1 MMQEVSSIMVD
12 YSAKAIMY
20 QGSSLSFDALSHPYG
35 RHCTAVL
42 SEGSSSIRKY
52 LSIPLV
58 CGLMKRDGQVSAY
71 SPITTSRIG
80 NPHIL
85 NKSSSPNI
93 FYTKLPE
100 HHRSN
105 KSLPS
110 PFTVL
115 ITSPVP
121 DGTIV
126 TVAAG
131 NDETPSG
138 EVRHETAKVIRQV
151 ARFTDLRFV
160 GKSGRGKN
168 FHLTICVNTKPMMI
182 AMVSRAIKVTVDG
195 PREARTP
202 TSALTRRRSCSS
214 FSSPVTPFFHAYHP
228 LMWFTPDLRA
238 IPALLT
244 RPAPNDSSPEGACA
258 TVLQATAQEPPRKR
272 SRKQA
277 STSPSSSPPI
287 WRPCSFE

>member
-1 MMQEVSSIMVD
+1 MR
-12 YSAKAIMY
+12 
-20 QGSSLSFDALSHPYG
+20 L
-35 RHCTAVL
+35 
-42 SEGSSSIRKY
+42 
-52 LSIPLV
+52 IPIEKFHFQKVRPKTGMSVYNNVHTFLQSNKTP
-58 CGLMKRDGQVSAY
+58 LM
-71 SPITTSRIG
+71 
-80 NPHIL
+80 
-85 NKSSSPNI
+85 KSSSPNI

-138 EVRHETAKVIRQV
+138 EVRHDTAKVIGQV
-151 ARFTDLRFV
+151 ARFSDLRFV

-168 FHLTICVNTKPMMI
+168 FHLTICVHTKPMMV
-182 AMVSRAIKVTVDG
+182 AMVARAIKVTVDG

-202 TSALTRRRSCSS
+202 NAALTHRRRPCAT
-214 FSSPVTPFFHAYHP
+214 FASPVPPFFPTYPP
-228 LMWFTPDLRA
+228 LLWFTTPDFRT

-244 RPAPNDSSPEGACA
+244 RPAPNDTSPESGRNVCQP
-258 TVLQATAQEPPRKR
+258 VSQEPPRKR
-272 SRKQA
+272 ARKQ
-277 STSPSSSPPI
+277 SSSNSPTSSPPV
-287 WRPCSFE
+287 WRPCPFD

>member
-1 MMQEVSSIMVD
+1 MVFQHGTTCSVFILVSTLNFSPLPP
-12 YSAKAIMY
+12 
-20 QGSSLSFDALSHPYG
+20 SLRPATLVHVKITFCPKK
-35 RHCTAVL
+35 VL
-42 SEGSSSIRKY
+42 PKIGMSVYHNVHEFLHANKT
-52 LSIPLV
+52 PL
-58 CGLMKRDGQVSAY
+58 M
-71 SPITTSRIG
+71 
-80 NPHIL
+80 
-85 NKSSSPNI
+85 KSSSPNI

-138 EVRHETAKVIRQV
+138 EVRHDTAKVIRQV
-151 ARFTDLRFV
+151 ARFSDLRFV

-168 FHLTICVNTKPMMI
+168 FHLTICVHTKPMMI
-182 AMVSRAIKVTVDG
+182 AMVARAIKVTVDG

-202 TSALTRRRSCSS
+202 NAALAHRRRPAS
-214 FSSPVTPFFHAYHP
+214 FASPVTPFFHSYP
-228 LMWFTPDLRA
+228 PFLWLPTLPDLRTT

-244 RPAPNDSSPEGACA
+244 RQVPNDTSPEGARNACQP
-258 TVLQATAQEPPRKR
+258 VSQEPPRKR
-272 SRKQA
+272 ARKQSS
-277 STSPSSSPPI
+277 STSPTSSPPV
-287 WRPCSFE
+287 WRPCKFD

>member
-1 MMQEVSSIMVD
+1 MNVYNNVHD
-12 YSAKAIMY
+12 FLRTNKT
-20 QGSSLSFDALSHPYG
+20 P
-35 RHCTAVL
+35 VL
-42 SEGSSSIRKY
+42 
-52 LSIPLV
+52 
-58 CGLMKRDGQVSAY
+58 
-71 SPITTSRIG
+71 
-80 NPHIL
+80 
-85 NKSSSPNI
+85 KSSSPNI

-202 TSALTRRRSCSS
+202 ASALTHRRRSCSS
-214 FSSPVTPFFHAYHP
+214 FTSPVAPFFHAYHP
-228 LMWFTPDLRA
+228 LMWFTPDLRT

-244 RPAPNDSSPEGACA
+244 RPSPNDSSPEGVCPA
-258 TVLQATAQEPPRKR
+258 TLQAAVQDPPRKR
-272 SRKQA
+272 PRKQA
-277 STSPSSSPPI
+277 SASPSLSPPI